1 MRRFQF
7 GASLSLY
14 ALLSSMLAATL
25 VLPADLGA
33 CVTANRLRAVAPELS
48 EEKIQSLAHSTSHRK
63 LIPYKLDAPADC
75 VDGMADI
82 FPCSNVDLLAFL
94 SPSDM
99 GGSEG
104 NDLWGWT
111 DQTTGKE
118 YALMGL
124 DNGTAFVDVSDPRN
138 PIYLGRLP
146 THNGETSSWRDVA
159 VYQNHAYIVAD
170 FVATH
175 GLQVFDL
182 AQLRN
187 PGTTPKTFDATS
199 RYTGFASAHNIA
211 VNEESGFAYVVGS
224 NVCSGGLHIV
234 DLRAPAAPTEAG
246 CFSGDGYTHDAQCV
260 TYSGPDSEHR
270 GKEICFASNEDT
282 LTIVDVTDK
291 SSPVMLSRIGYDNS
305 GYIHQGWL
313 TEDQRYFLLDDEAD
327 ESIFGHNTRSYTF
340 DLADLDTPVLAGFFD
355 ADGQAI
361 DHNQYIKGRH
371 VYQANYARGL
381 RILRLD
387 NPATAS
393 MTEVGFL
400 DTVPG
405 FDANSFSG
413 AWSTY
418 PYFGSGVVL
427 ISDISRGLFVV
438 QPRLP
443 DDDLFSDGFE
453 SGSTGQWGNRQK
465 RTKAAGDSDAGAEK

>member
-1 MRRFQF
+1 
-7 GASLSLY
+7 
-14 ALLSSMLAATL
+14 
-25 VLPADLGA
+25 
-33 CVTANRLRAVAPELS
+33 
-48 EEKIQSLAHSTSHRK
+48 
-63 LIPYKLDAPADC
+63 
-75 VDGMADI
+75 
-82 FPCSNVDLLAFL
+82 
-94 SPSDM
+94 
-99 GGSEG
+99 
-104 NDLWGWT
+104 
-111 DQTTGKE
+111 
-118 YALMGL
+118 
-124 DNGTAFVDVSDPRN
+124 
-138 PIYLGRLP
+138 
-146 THNGETSSWRDVA
+146 
-159 VYQNHAYIVAD
+159 
-170 FVATH
+170 
-175 GLQVFDL
+175 
-182 AQLRN
+182 QLRN